1 MGNAIYAYLYDDN
14 SIYTLEDEKKERKLI
29 DSGTQTAINSKNI
42 AYYFM
47 LDKLIK
53 EELGE
58 IKTPEEE
65 LSQPLLYDISNNEL
79 SQE

>member
-1 MGNAIYAYLYDDN
+1 MGNAIYSYLYDDN
-14 SIYTLEDEKKERKLI
+14 DVYTLEHEKKERKLI
-29 DSGTQTAINSKNI
+29 DAGTQTAINSKNI

-65 LSQPLLYDISNNEL
+65 LSQPLLYDVSNNEL

>member
-14 SIYTLEDEKKERKLI
+14 NVYTLEDEKKERKLI

>member
-53 EELGE
+53 EELGD

>member
-14 SIYTLEDEKKERKLI
+14 NVYTLEDEKKERKLI
-29 DSGTQTAINSKNI
+29 DTGTQTAINSKNI

-58 IKTPEEE
+58 IKLDRDWETL
-65 LSQPLLYDISNNEL
+65 LSSYK
-79 SQE
+79 

>member
-14 SIYTLEDEKKERKLI
+14 DIYTLEDEKKERKLI

>member
-14 SIYTLEDEKKERKLI
+14 DIYTLEDEKKERKLI

-58 IKTPEEE
+58 ILTAEEE

>member
-1 MGNAIYAYLYDDN
+1 MGNFYSYLYDDN
-14 SIYTLEDEKKERKLI
+14 DIYTLEHEKKERRLI

-65 LSQPLLYDISNNEL
+65 LSQPLLYDISNNSV

>member
-14 SIYTLEDEKKERKLI
+14 DVYTLEDEKKERKLI

-58 IKTPEEE
+58 ILTAEEE